1 MSMPIAPPDQVVK
14 LALEVASRSPCR
26 SKRGVV
32 LYDPRGAPSGAG
44 HNGPPNDTCPGRA
57 ICTGTCSQRAVHAE
71 VRALRAAQIGRT
83 ATAALGGRLE
93 PLDLVH
99 VERAADGEV
108 VACDGPS
115 CPGCAAQILD
125 SGFVGGVWLYEGIIC
140 RFCTAHD
147 RFVAP
152 GIHLVG
158 DGPATRACEAR
169 GSWRRYAAEE
179 FYQVTLTLSA
189 LLSKAMKTPCR
200 H

>member
-14 LALEVASRSPCR
+14 LVLEVASRSPCR

-99 VERAADGEV
+99 VERAADGGV
-108 VACDGPS
+108 VVCDGPS
-115 CPGCAAQILD
+115 CRGCAAQILD
-125 SGFVGGVWLYEGIIC
+125 SSFVGWVWLYEG
-140 RFCTAHD
+140 
-147 RFVAP
+147 
-152 GIHLVG
+152 
-158 DGPATRACEAR
+158 
-169 GSWRRYAAEE
+169 S
-179 FYQVTLTLSA
+179 
-189 LLSKAMKTPCR
+189 
-200 H
+200 